1 MVELVD
7 TTDLKSVGPRAV
19 PVRVRVAAPLTALS
33 SAGQS
38 NGLLSRGSGVRILPG
53 RPKFGKKEV
62 DIDRRLCYIIIEDR
76 DAETGGHG
84 ALTFL
89 SPKKKMTF
97 WQNNG

>member
-19 PVRVRVAAPLTALS
+19 PVRVRVAAPLTARS

-89 SPKKKMTF
+89 SPKKR
-97 WQNNG
+97 